1 LRNSQGD
8 LQQSLAGLLFLGLAS
23 RKGFFHAEWA
33 ILENDRGHIV
43 HKGGELSIRANLV
56 QFAATMDWNALLTS
70 FGLVLVAELGD
81 KTQLAVLAQTCK
93 YRRPWAVFFGA
104 SLALVAVTAL
114 GVVGGQLVSQLV
126 PSAVLRWVAAVA
138 FVVMGVFVA
147 REAAGDVGE
156 DSECACLDG
165 EVSGAAPLAGSWR
178 ALAGTFGLL
187 FVAELG
193 DKTQLAV
200 LSMATKS
207 TPWLVFAGG
216 GLALTAVTGL
226 AVVGGE
232 GLCRLIPQR
241 VLLGASS
248 VAFVVMGVLM
258 GMGVI

>member
-1 LRNSQGD
+1 
-8 LQQSLAGLLFLGLAS
+8 
-23 RKGFFHAEWA
+23 
-33 ILENDRGHIV
+33 
-43 HKGGELSIRANLV
+43 LSIRANLI
-56 QFAATMDWNALLTS
+56 QFAATMDWHALLTS
-70 FGLVLVAELGD
+70 FGLVFVAELGD

-93 YRRPWAVFFGA
+93 YRRPWAVFAGA
-104 SLALVAVTAL
+104 SLALIAVTAL
-114 GVVGGQLVSQLV
+114 GAAGGQLVSRLV
-126 PSAVLRWVAAVA
+126 PPAVLRWGAAAA

-147 REAAGDVGE
+147 RGAARDAEGN
-156 DSECACLDG
+156 SECVCPDEKVANASSLTM
-165 EVSGAAPLAGSWR
+165 SWQ

-232 GLCRLIPQR
+232 GLCRLIPKR
-241 VLLGASS
+241 VLLGVSG
-248 VAFVVMGVLM
+248 VAFVAMGILMGFGVL
-258 GMGVI
+258 